1 MNKRIYNIVFDTHTV
16 TGIVISVALYII
28 FFAGT
33 LSFLREEI
41 EVWEQNTP
49 MIESSF
55 GTTDFDKLLKELE
68 KEISLYS
75 QNISL
80 IPNGKTRLIVVEL
93 SKDKP
98 IEEVKKQEAEEVE
111 TDYFTIDPTTGQIT
125 NYEDDYSLGVFF
137 YQLHFFDPFNLW
149 GYSRL
154 LVGLVTFFFLFTLIT
169 GLIIHWDKI
178 VQNFYVF
185 RPKNAW
191 KNIWTEA
198 HTVLGLIGLP
208 YQLMYAITGA
218 FFITGSLLF
227 VEPAQQLVYGG
238 DQKKIDALYEHKD
251 EIRTTFLN
259 RPLQTDFSV
268 NEWVEKAKRLFPNTA
283 VKEINLTHYGD
294 ESMLVKV
301 VAYSPISENFTGTYS
316 VVYQVSD
323 EKILQQQTAQT
334 VSYSDALFDIMKHL
348 HFGDYGGYGVKLM
361 YMLLGFLGCVVILSG
376 VLIWLVAR
384 DKKNISEHKRK
395 QNQWVANV
403 YLSLCLSML
412 PATAFVFLI
421 IKLLGEFMLDKQL
434 WIYSLFF
441 GSWGV
446 LSLFF
451 ILRRNNFIT
460 NRYTLLLS
468 GLWGGLIPIADGL
481 ETGNWLW
488 NSALKGETAI
498 FVVNLFWLLVS
509 IITLWVFFK
518 LKKQ

>member
-1 MNKRIYNIVFDTHTV
+1 M
-16 TGIVISVALYII
+16 
-28 FFAGT
+28 
-33 LSFLREEI
+33 
-41 EVWEQNTP
+41 
-49 MIESSF
+49 
-55 GTTDFDKLLKELE
+55 
-68 KEISLYS
+68 
-75 QNISL
+75 L
-80 IPNGKTRLIVVEL
+80 I
-93 SKDKP
+93 
-98 IEEVKKQEAEEVE
+98 
-111 TDYFTIDPTTGQIT
+111 
-125 NYEDDYSLGVFF
+125 
-137 YQLHFFDPFNLW
+137 
-149 GYSRL
+149 
-154 LVGLVTFFFLFTLIT
+154 
-169 GLIIHWDKI
+169 
-178 VQNFYVF
+178 
-185 RPKNAW
+185 
-191 KNIWTEA
+191 
-198 HTVLGLIGLP
+198 
-208 YQLMYAITGA
+208 
-218 FFITGSLLF
+218 
-227 VEPAQQLVYGG
+227 
-238 DQKKIDALYEHKD
+238 
-251 EIRTTFLN
+251 
-259 RPLQTDFSV
+259 
-268 NEWVEKAKRLFPNTA
+268 
-283 VKEINLTHYGD
+283 
-294 ESMLVKV
+294 KV
-301 VAYSPISENFTGTYS
+301 VAAIFSKNFTGSYS

-395 QNQWVANV
+395 QNRWVANV

-421 IKLLGEFMLDKQL
+421 IKLLGGFMLDKQL

-451 ILRRNNFIT
+451 ILRRNNFVT

-468 GLWGGLIPIADGL
+468 GLWGMLIPIADGL
-481 ETGNWLW
+481 VTGNWLW